1 MVPLPV
7 SDSPIGYLSAVNG
20 TPWTQFADAALAAA
34 VARTWPEDSASDA
47 NPQPS
52 ALRDRLE
59 LPTDVE
65 STEALLIERRAALH
79 ASLSGPSSFS
89 TLVANASLT
98 SAEAEALALCAA
110 IDADVRRQRLV
121 GWLQD
126 DLALA
131 RPGLDLLGRLL
142 GSDSPG
148 AVTVGTSS
156 GLARAALVD
165 VGDHGPWGARSVG
178 VESSVLWALAGEG
191 SPDSELPSGTTFF
204 SADESNDVTE
214 APLVFVTGPDRIKR
228 RRHAAAA
235 TAGARFVVSTQPTD
249 ERGWGAVVRE
259 ATIRGAGIIIE
270 CESDLS
276 QDGRRWIERA
286 IHLPWAVSSSHEV
299 SVAALPDRPWAEHYV
314 AGRDAGPD
322 EWADQFPELEEHVHR
337 LTSDQ
342 LSVVAEI
349 SGNIDSGLEGAVRRL
364 SSGSI
369 DRLARRVRPRYQWE
383 DLVLDDDRSDQLR
396 ELVARYRNSQI
407 VYDDWGFPAVPSS
420 GLISMFS
427 GDPGTG
433 KTMSAEVLAGELGL
447 DLFVVDL
454 AAVVSKYIGETE
466 KNLEEIFSAAAV
478 GNQVLFFDEADS
490 LFGKRTEVS
499 DARDRYANLEVS
511 YLLQRLEIFE
521 GLVVLATN
529 FSNNIDSAFLRRID
543 ISIDFVQPEEPQ
555 REELWRR
562 SFPANAP
569 LADDVDAAEL
579 AEKYELSGGSIRK
592 ASLYAAFLAAEAGE
606 HISRDR
612 ISMAV
617 DREYQKLGRLRPGKR
632 IGR

>member
-1 MVPLPV
+1 MH
-7 SDSPIGYLSAVNG
+7 G
-20 TPWTQFADAALAAA
+20 TAWTLFADAALAAA
-34 VARTWPEDSASDA
+34 VARTWPEEPDA
-47 NPQPS
+47 GAGSQPG
-52 ALRDRLE
+52 ALRDRLG
-59 LPTDVE
+59 LSTDGE
-65 STEALLIERRAALH
+65 PAEALLVERRAALQM
-79 ASLSGPSSFS
+79 SLDGDSAFA
-89 TLVANASLT
+89 TLVGNAALNP
-98 SAEAEALALCAA
+98 AEAEALALCAA

-131 RPGLDLLGRLL
+131 RPGLDLLARLL
-142 GSDSPG
+142 GNESPG
-148 AVTVGTSS
+148 AVTVGPSS

-165 VGDHGPWGARSVG
+165 VADHGPWGARSVG
-178 VESSVLWALAGEG
+178 VESSVLWALAGEA
-191 SPDSELPSGTTFF
+191 SPDPELPAGTSFLA
-204 SADESNDVTE
+204 ADESAGITQ
-214 APLVFVTGPDRIKR
+214 APLVFVTGPDRMKR

-235 TAGARFVVSTQPTD
+235 TAGARFVVTTQPAD
-249 ERGWGAVVRE
+249 ERAWGAVVRE

-270 CESDLS
+270 CDSDLS
-276 QDGRRWIERA
+276 LAGRRWIERA
-286 IHLPWAVSSSHEV
+286 THLPCAVSSIHEV
-299 SVAALPDRPWAEHYV
+299 SVDSLPDRPWAEHYV
-314 AGRDAGPD
+314 AGRDATPE
-322 EWADQFPELEEHVHR
+322 EWAAQFPELDQHTHR

-349 SGNIDSGLEGAVRRL
+349 SSNIDSGLEGAVRRL
-364 SSGSI
+364 SSGPI
-369 DRLARRVRPRYQWE
+369 DRMARRVRPRYAWT
-383 DLVLDDDRSDQLR
+383 DLVLDDDRGGQLR

-407 VYDDWGFPAVPSS
+407 VYDDWGFPAVPSA
-420 GLISMFS
+420 GLIAMFS

-569 LADDVDAAEL
+569 LADDVDPAEL
-579 AEKYELSGGSIRK
+579 AAAYELSGGSIRK

-606 HISRDR
+606 HISRHQ
-612 ISMAV
+612 ISLAV

>member
-1 MVPLPV
+1 MHP
-7 SDSPIGYLSAVNG
+7 
-20 TPWTQFADAALAAA
+20 TPWTQFADAAHAVA
-34 VARTWPEDSASDA
+34 VARTWPADSNSET
-47 NPQPS
+47 NPQPL
-52 ALRDRLE
+52 ALRSRLS
-59 LPTDVE
+59 LPADID
-65 STEALLIERRAALH
+65 STEKLLVERRAGLH
-79 ASLSGPSSFS
+79 ESMGGSSSFS
-89 TLVANASLT
+89 TLVANAALIP
-98 SAEAEALALCAA
+98 AEAAALALCAA
-110 IDADVRRQRLV
+110 IDADVRRQRLI

-142 GSDSPG
+142 GSDPSG
-148 AVTVGTSS
+148 AVTVGPSS
-156 GLARAALVD
+156 GLARAALID
-165 VGDHGPWGARSVG
+165 IGTQGPWGARSVG
-178 VESSVLWALAGEG
+178 VESSVLWALAGEA
-191 SPDSELPSGTTFF
+191 SPDPELPAGTSFY
-204 SADESNDVTE
+204 SADEPSDIAE

-235 TAGARFVVSTQPTD
+235 TAGIRFVVSAQPTG
-249 ERGWGAVVRE
+249 ERGWGALVRE
-259 ATIRGAGIIIE
+259 ATIRGAGIIVE
-270 CESDLS
+270 CDSDLS

-286 IHLPWAVSSSHEV
+286 THLPWAVSSTHEV
-299 SVAALPDRPWAEHYV
+299 SVQALPDRPWAEHYV

-349 SGNIDSGLEGAVRRL
+349 SSNIDSGLEGAVRRL
-364 SSGSI
+364 SSGPI
-369 DRLARRVRPRYQWE
+369 DRLARRVRPRYEWE

-420 GLISMFS
+420 GLIAMFS

-466 KNLEEIFSAAAV
+466 KNLEEIFSASAV

-490 LFGKRTEVS
+490 LYGKRTEVT

-529 FSNNIDSAFLRRID
+529 FSRNIDSAFLRRID

-569 LADDVDAAEL
+569 LADDVDPNEL
-579 AEKYELSGGSIRK
+579 AAVYELSGGSIRK

-612 ISMAV
+612 ITMAV

-632 IGR
+632 LGR

>member
-1 MVPLPV
+1 MH
-7 SDSPIGYLSAVNG
+7 G
-20 TPWTQFADAALAAA
+20 TPWTQFADAVLAMA
-34 VARTWPEDSASDA
+34 VAQAWPEDSSSKAT
-47 NPQPS
+47 PKPP
-52 ALRDRLE
+52 ALQTGRDLS
-59 LPTDVE
+59 TDVKSAE
-65 STEALLIERRAALH
+65 KLLVERRAALH
-79 ASLSGPSSFS
+79 ESLSGSSAFS
-89 TLVANASLT
+89 TLVANAALLP
-98 SAEAEALALCAA
+98 AEAEALALCAS
-110 IDADVRRQRLV
+110 IDADVRRQRLI
-121 GWLQD
+121 GWLQE
-126 DLALA
+126 DLALT

-142 GSDSPG
+142 GSKSSG
-148 AVTVGTSS
+148 ALTVGASS
-156 GLARAALVD
+156 GLVRAAIVD
-165 VGDHGPWGARSVG
+165 IGTQGPWGARSVG
-178 VESSVLWALAGEG
+178 IESSVLWALAGEG
-191 SPDSELPSGTTFF
+191 SPDPELPAGTSFF
-204 SADESNDVTE
+204 STSETPDIAE
-214 APLVFVTGPDRIKR
+214 APLVFVTGPDRSKR

-235 TAGARFVVSTQPTD
+235 TAGIRFVVGTQPTD
-249 ERGWGAVVRE
+249 ERGWGALVRE
-259 ATIRGAGIIIE
+259 ATIRGAGIIVE
-270 CESDLS
+270 CDSDLS

-286 IHLPWAVSSSHEV
+286 THLPWAVSSTHEI
-299 SVAALPDRPWAEHYV
+299 SVNALPDRPWAEHYV
-314 AGRDAGPD
+314 AARVASPD
-322 EWADQFPELEEHVHR
+322 EWADQFPELQEYVHR

-342 LSVVAEI
+342 LSLVAEI
-349 SGNIDSGLEGAVRRL
+349 SSNIDSGLEGAVRRL
-364 SSGSI
+364 SSGPI

-383 DLVLDDDRSDQLR
+383 DLVLDNDRSDQLR
-396 ELVARYRNSQI
+396 ELLARYRNSQI
-407 VYDDWGFPAVPSS
+407 VYSDWGFPAIPSS
-420 GLISMFS
+420 GLIAMFS

-511 YLLQRLEIFE
+511 YLLQRIEIFE

-562 SFPANAP
+562 SFPPNAP
-569 LADDVDAAEL
+569 LADDVDPNEL
-579 AEKYELSGGSIRK
+579 AAVYELSGGSIRK

-612 ISMAV
+612 ISLAV
-617 DREYQKLGRLRPGKR
+617 DREYQKLGRLRPGKKL
-632 IGR
+632 GR